1 MDPTEGELQ
10 TITNLAEAR
19 AWCGVE
25 GPLAD
30 ALHAA
35 LGQPARVREI
45 ALIPRPTWDRVVA
58 GLQIQDGG
66 DPRPPLRVL
75 TPVEEARLESFR
87 RVCCLRSGRPIDLPG
102 DPAAAAPAVAPA
114 PFPAAG
120 GAPAPAPGGPQA
132 RKLKLSAVLDPT
144 LDAEIQPLGDAEV
157 TGMYERYR
165 NRYGDFPSVDAD
177 VSRDQLAALSH
188 RS

>member
-10 TITNLAEAR
+10 AITNLAEAR

-25 GPLAD
+25 G
-30 ALHAA
+30 AA

-132 RKLKLSAVLDPT
+132 RKLKLSRRWTQRFSRWVMLKSQACTSVTATAMETSPVWMPT
-144 LDAEIQPLGDAEV
+144 
-157 TGMYERYR
+157 
-165 NRYGDFPSVDAD
+165 
-177 VSRDQLAALSH
+177 
-188 RS
+188 